1 MQVYELCDKWLSER
15 EGFVRIS
22 TLQNYEYAIRRFKR
36 YFEDTAIEKLS
47 ASDVASAFR
56 KMADDNFSYSSIY
69 NVRQVLRAIYRN
81 AICNGLTASNPF
93 NRAQI
98 PLYASI
104 KEVNSYTVDEQAAII
119 AAASEDVLGDCYIFM
134 LLTGL
139 RVSELMQ
146 LRWENYDRNKHTI
159 RIAVSKTFHGVAT
172 IAISDKAEA
181 IILRQEVQQHGYIF
195 SNTRGNPLTMSSM
208 KKLLKRIKAATGIDV
223 TNHKCRHTF
232 CTRLVE
238 AGADVKTV
246 STLARHSS
254 VAFTMQRYVTS
265 DLQRQ
270 RQSLSLLDRL
280 VI

>member
-1 MQVYELCDKWLSER
+1 MLRYEI
-15 EGFVRIS
+15 GI
-22 TLQNYEYAIRRFKR
+22 
-36 YFEDTAIEKLS
+36 
-47 ASDVASAFR
+47 
-56 KMADDNFSYSSIY
+56 
-69 NVRQVLRAIYRN
+69 
-81 AICNGLTASNPF
+81 
-93 NRAQI
+93 
-98 PLYASI
+98 
-104 KEVNSYTVDEQAAII
+104 
-119 AAASEDVLGDCYIFM
+119 
-134 LLTGL
+134 
-139 RVSELMQ
+139 
-146 LRWENYDRNKHTI
+146 
-159 RIAVSKTFHGVAT
+159 
-172 IAISDKAEA
+172 
-181 IILRQEVQQHGYIF
+181 
-195 SNTRGNPLTMSSM
+195 TMSSM